1 MRVACALTRFFD
13 QCSCVCSA
21 AQMAWPRAC
30 AARIIAT
37 LESLYALRD
46 SSGSTMKRSAA
57 AKLENCGLLGLR
69 HHEIDRGA
77 DLGLSE
83 RRVAGL
89 GRHRAQAA
97 LSPIL
102 GALATPVWW
111 QVAQTDFTTS
121 SPLRAPAAPPPP
133 AANST
138 RPTGWMRAATASGV
152 IAFGSAPGALSTS
165 CTSSTMPMIGIAKE
179 SSTTTISCCGV
190 LMNEEC
196 WSCVLTMVLLVG
208 ER

>member
-1 MRVACALTRFFD
+1 MRVACALTRYFD

-89 GRHRAQAA
+89 GRHRALALERVFHQLVEALLDAWRPGRLVADLGRVGDAGLVAGRADRLHDFLAA
-97 LSPIL
+97 
-102 GALATPVWW
+102 A
-111 QVAQTDFTTS
+111 
-121 SPLRAPAAPPPP
+121 RAGCAA
-133 AANST
+133 AA
-138 RPTGWMRAATASGV
+138 GGELD
-152 IAFGSAPGALSTS
+152 APDGLDARGH
-165 CTSSTMPMIGIAKE
+165 C
-179 SSTTTISCCGV
+179 
-190 LMNEEC
+190 
-196 WSCVLTMVLLVG
+196 
-208 ER
+208 